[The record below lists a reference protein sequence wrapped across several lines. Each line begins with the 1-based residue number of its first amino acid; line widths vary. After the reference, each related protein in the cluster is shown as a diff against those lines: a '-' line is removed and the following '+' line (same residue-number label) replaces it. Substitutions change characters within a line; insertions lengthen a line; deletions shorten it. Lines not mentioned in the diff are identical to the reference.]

1 MDRNMKTRLKES
13 SGWTGRVC
21 GLRPANST
29 SAPVRQL
36 DVDSEGELG
45 WRRALEKVRRRKSR
59 SHNGTGINTSGM
71 RNTGLHEK
79 WKSTY
84 ISNMSTDTRGKKG
97 VSRKPADRRGPILHF
112 SQRHEYFKGHSRRE
126 EAGCVDWIGSP
137 RTQEAECEMNLS
149 TVACPP
155 TLPVILINRHGK
167 DHNTDFL
174 FTLSRVFCL
183 SCFSE

>member
-1 MDRNMKTRLKES
+1 MKARLKES
-13 SGWTGRVC
+13 SGRTGRVC

-59 SHNGTGINTSGM
+59 SHSGTGINTSGM

-84 ISNMSTDTRGKKG
+84 ISNMAIDTRGKKG

-112 SQRHEYFKGHSRRE
+112 CIFHK
-126 EAGCVDWIGSP
+126 D
-137 RTQEAECEMNLS
+137 MNIS
-149 TVACPP
+149 K
-155 TLPVILINRHGK
+155 VILGER
-167 DHNTDFL
+167 
-174 FTLSRVFCL
+174 RQAA
-183 SCFSE
+183 